1 MHPTTLLSAF
11 SKRVILIGPLWNPDY
26 ILKGLTQSAQAQQ
39 HIKGPL
45 FLPKMSRGES
55 VQNFRPPL
63 TNGGSTFVFTGQIS
77 IIKDPSRHHFW
88 AIFFDENFPCTSLA
102 PSNWPPTLLHC
113 LLVCKSDFEKITI
126 SDISRVKLNCLILS
140 QVLEPF
146 SGEKFLV
153 ICSTR

>member
-1 MHPTTLLSAF
+1 MCKRKKEKNIVLGTIFFCKHHKVPCWIWRAHF
-11 SKRVILIGPLWNPDY
+11 SVIQKCLNNAPRKERTHFFNPYYPLQIDPKP
-26 ILKGLTQSAQAQQ
+26 ILCCVPWCGS

-113 LLVCKSDFEKITI
+113 LLVCKSDLEK
-126 SDISRVKLNCLILS
+126 
-140 QVLEPF
+140 
-146 SGEKFLV
+146 
-153 ICSTR
+153 

>member
-1 MHPTTLLSAF
+1 MHPTSTLLTAL
-11 SKRVILIGPLWNPDY
+11 SKRVTLIGPLWNPDY

-146 SGEKFLV
+146 SAGEK
-153 ICSTR
+153 S